1 MPPVKTIIF
10 DFDGTIADSISA
22 GLEIAN
28 GLADEFRYKKVKQSE
43 LPLYRGMSSRQIIR
57 ELGISYFRLPFLVR
71 RLRKAMRERVGEV
84 LPHDGIQEELKK
96 LKKNGFTMGIM
107 TSNSK
112 EIVTQFLAN
121 NRWEQY
127 FRFVVTGVRLFGK
140 SRAIKG
146 ILKKQQLHKS
156 EVILIGDESRD
167 IEAACRCGVRIAA
180 VSWGF
185 HSKALLKS
193 FHPDFLIDRPSQ
205 ISTVL
210 ESVNVESR

>member
-28 GLADEFRYKKVKQSE
+28 SLADEFRYKKVKHSE
-43 LPLYRGMSSRQIIR
+43 LPLYRGMSSRQIIG

-71 RLRKAMRERVGEV
+71 RLRKAMRERVGEL

-96 LKKNGFTMGIM
+96 LKKNGFTMGIL

-112 EIVTQFLAN
+112 ENVTQFLAN
-121 NRWEQY
+121 NQWEHY
-127 FRFVVTGVRLFGK
+127 FRFVDSGVRLFRK
-140 SRAIKG
+140 SRAIKSV
-146 ILKKQQLHKS
+146 LKKQRLHKS
-156 EVILIGDESRD
+156 QVILIGDESRD
-167 IEAACRCGVRIAA
+167 VEAARQCGVRIVA

-185 HSKALLKS
+185 HNKVLLQS

-205 ISTVL
+205 ISAVL
-210 ESVNVESR
+210 ASVNAESR